1 VDQRWTAKFYV
12 RLLHAN
18 SLNAVMMTISAQIAI
33 TRYELQSETLK
44 PRARRRTVLEERLV
58 WLVLKQMK
66 QEIRDDRK
74 MA

>member
-1 VDQRWTAKFYV
+1 
-12 RLLHAN
+12 
-18 SLNAVMMTISAQIAI
+18 MTIPDQIAF
-33 TRYELQSETLK
+33 TRDELQWETLK

-66 QEIRDDRK
+66 QELRDDRK